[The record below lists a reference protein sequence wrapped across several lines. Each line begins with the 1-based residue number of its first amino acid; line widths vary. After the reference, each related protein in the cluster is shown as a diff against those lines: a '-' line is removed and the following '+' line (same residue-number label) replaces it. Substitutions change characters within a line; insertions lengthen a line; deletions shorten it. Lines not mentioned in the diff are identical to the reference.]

1 MKKVRRLSSVLLIV
15 CLLLSFATHVQASGI
30 SSQLTSLLIYSDF
43 YEWNAEMVNYNC
55 YAYAIDYK
63 ENGKLKEC
71 NPGFKCGLNYD
82 DAASISS
89 VAILVSNDLGSLG
102 YDCILQQN
110 NRPTSLGNWSN
121 IIAMR
126 KDTTYD
132 VALVLPDGSYDPF
145 NDYHFAKMKSDGWY
159 HKPGPA
165 AVLKFK
171 SAPDNETVWTSEAV
185 DGAGYYFPAITYDS
199 AIIYMS
205 YKESHGTLM
214 QAWTENDYHSG
225 KVHYYEFE
233 YICPDCGESM
243 GTEWIS
249 RPCVGSYCIYP
260 WSVEPEYDVS

>member
-1 MKKVRRLSSVLLIV
+1 MKQVRRFSSVLLIV

-30 SSQLTSLLIYSDF
+30 SSNITSSLINSEFVSWDAGMLL
-43 YEWNAEMVNYNC
+43 YNC
-55 YAYAIDYK
+55 YGFAIGTNTGDYPGKHSYGQYNPEAGIYAM
-63 ENGKLKEC
+63 
-71 NPGFKCGLNYD
+71 
-82 DAASISS
+82 AA
-89 VAILVSNDLGSLG
+89 LVLADLRALDN
-102 YDCILQQN
+102 DCILQQTV
-110 NRPTSLGNWSN
+110 RPTSVSGWDNV
-121 IIAMR
+121 IAMR
-126 KDTTYD
+126 KETQRGLD
-132 VALVLPDGSYDPF
+132 
-145 NDYHFAKMKSDGWY
+145 NDFHFAMLTRNGEWL
-159 HKPGPA
+159 HKPGNT

-171 SAPDNETVWTSEAV
+171 EAPSNDTIWMSEGV
-185 DGAGYYFPAITYDS
+185 SPSGYVLELDVAYDS

-260 WSVEPEYDVS
+260 WSVEPEYEIS